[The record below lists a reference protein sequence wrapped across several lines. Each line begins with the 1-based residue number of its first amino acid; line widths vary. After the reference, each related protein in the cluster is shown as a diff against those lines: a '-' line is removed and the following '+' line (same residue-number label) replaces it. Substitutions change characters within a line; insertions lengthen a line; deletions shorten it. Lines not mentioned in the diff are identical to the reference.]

1 MAHCTLEGMLTV
13 ARRPAPTPEHHHN
26 ETSALLHTLLDTP
39 VSEEH
44 RPLRPV
50 ALRSTH
56 EQRRQALSA
65 VLCRTWVDRLL
76 YGLERLLLLAML
88 AVFAH
93 WFIDGYG
100 RDWLHA
106 WQHAESTPAAGS
118 MAYAQAG
125 SLPVLPVLSGTLT
138 ISQTADSLGTAPLP
152 FVPASTAEDSARRPP
167 SDYLAPRALS
177 VPRQHIDPRP
187 YRLLIPAIELDTA
200 VEEVF
205 IEDGAWQVAE
215 YAAGYH
221 HGTAL
226 PGDTGNTVLAGHA
239 GLRGAVFRSL
249 GTLQAGDDIFVDAG
263 NWRHQY
269 QVRQLL
275 SVWPTRIEV
284 MQPTPTPV
292 LTLITCT
299 AWDTQRL
306 VVIAD
311 LIDSHPL

>member
-1 MAHCTLEGMLTV
+1 MLTV

-26 ETSALLHTLLDTP
+26 ETSALLHTLLETP
-39 VSEEH
+39 VSEED

-50 ALRSTH
+50 ALRSTD
-56 EQRRQALSA
+56 EQRRQALSD

-106 WQHAESTPAAGS
+106 WQHSDHPPAQS
-118 MAYAQAG
+118 IAYAQAG
-125 SLPVLPVLSGTLT
+125 NLPVLPVLTDT
-138 ISQTADSLGTAPLP
+138 VAISRTAASLGTAPLP
-152 FVPASTAEDSARRPP
+152 FVPASMAEASARRAPP
-167 SDYLAPRALS
+167 DYLAPRALP

-187 YRLLIPAIELDTA
+187 ARLLIPAIELDTA

-226 PGDTGNTVLAGHA
+226 PGETGNTVMAGHA

-249 GTLQAGDDIFVDAG
+249 GALQAGDDIFVDAG

-275 SVWPTRIEV
+275 SVWPTRVEV
-284 MQPTPTPV
+284 MQPTSTPV